1 MRTIKTRKYKCS
13 HLATDYNIQCIFWG
27 NVAFFVFFLSF
38 ILINQKKKKKLS
50 SRHTH
55 TFYVITSSILFCD
68 NILSIHSDWSSCC
81 FCYTIFKQNTHTKKK
96 QSFGCFAHHQLATI
110 DVDDDDENQDS
121 WYLFDINLLLL
132 FKLYTVPLCVYVSHD
147 LIKLST
153 EWTNTQR
160 EKKKSMQNLWWA
172 HPFIHSFQLI
182 KP

>member
-1 MRTIKTRKYKCS
+1 M
-13 HLATDYNIQCIFWG
+13 
-27 NVAFFVFFLSF
+27 
-38 ILINQKKKKKLS
+38 S

-55 TFYVITSSILFCD
+55 FMWLHLLYYFVTIYCPSILIDHHVVFV
-68 NILSIHSDWSSCC
+68 IQFSS
-81 FCYTIFKQNTHTKKK
+81 KTHTQKK